1 LGEDSPEESG
11 FLFEVTFRADSPV
24 AAYSKEELAGRILDG
39 FELMDLAKREDF
51 IDIDIRRVKYAY
63 VIYDLTHRRNTDAV
77 LGHLRSAGIPC
88 CGRFA
93 EFEYVNMDN
102 VIERAMKLAASLNQE
117 WTADE

>member
-1 LGEDSPEESG
+1 
-11 FLFEVTFRADSPV
+11 V
-24 AAYSKEELAGRILDG
+24 AAYCKEELAGRILDG